1 MTRYFDIAPAPS
13 RADTPAG
20 ASRRRRRNDAGV
32 IDMRRE
38 DSFPAW
44 PSSVTLGASARHE
57 VLFHARS
64 SHFHSTLTTRSR
76 SDVARSRRH
85 WAISART
92 PNVLAPDRSHGCR
105 DRERVLAT
113 LCCED
118 AGALWRT
125 RAH

>member
-20 ASRRRRRNDAGV
+20 ASRRRRRSDAGV
-32 IDMRRE
+32 IDMRRA

-44 PSSVTLGASARHE
+44 RSSVTLGASARHQ

-76 SDVARSRRH
+76 SDVARADGIGRSALAGER
-85 WAISART
+85 ASARSFSW
-92 PNVLAPDRSHGCR
+92 LS
-105 DRERVLAT
+105 
-113 LCCED
+113 
-118 AGALWRT
+118 
-125 RAH
+125 